1 MASDYQIHTSDNTTL
16 HRSTVIDYEAI
27 GEANDADQ
35 QSTVA
40 ELTQRFYRHIVRN
53 YGVGTYDA
61 GVKAAHYTDGY
72 EAANCRRGHNN
83 SRDYLSGGYST
94 EMTGSVIQTISD
106 WVETV
111 RQWKLGRGHGP
122 ADNYDAKCNYGTVM
136 KGMQSLKE
144 WQIFK
149 RHKLLATALQNI
161 RPSNSALSLCASVRL
176 VDNFDDTG
184 IVQDYNNVSN
194 GCPART
200 LTGSYSKTDNK
211 YLCLALQSD
220 WLSRWPLTIK
230 EHKALPQGVM
240 FVGASYAT
248 AMHGRYVSVVK
259 YVKSMQGSR
268 YTCGDGYV
276 CKWNNKFLLA
286 KTRRALENLYMRT
299 ITECL
304 IEKRHSDVVSAS
316 KADHGG
322 TLDSLTRKS
331 LEAAVMPDALRHFK
345 DHGTSSSEE
354 IS

>member
-1 MASDYQIHTSDNTTL
+1 MASEYELKTRDGDSRRN
-16 HRSTVIDYEAI
+16 TVINYEAI
-27 GEANDADQ
+27 DDAAQ
-35 QSTVA
+35 HRQREVVV
-40 ELTQRFYRHIVRN
+40 ELTKKFHRHIVRN

-61 GVKAAHYTDGY
+61 GVKAAHHTDGY
-72 EAANCRRGHNN
+72 ETANCRRGHNN
-83 SRDYLSGGYST
+83 SRYYLSGGYST
-94 EMTGSVIQTISD
+94 EMTGSVISTISD

-111 RQWKLGRGHGP
+111 RHWKLHRGHGP
-122 ADNYDAKCNYGTVM
+122 QDNYDAKANYSTVM
-136 KGMQSLKE
+136 KGMHSIRE

-149 RHKLLATALQNI
+149 RHKLLATALKNI
-161 RPSNSALSLCASVRL
+161 RPSNSSLSLCASVRL
-176 VDNFDDTG
+176 VDNFEDTG
-184 IVQDYNNVSN
+184 IVQDYNDVNN

-200 LTGSYSKTDNK
+200 LTGSYNKTDNK

-220 WLSRWPLTIK
+220 WLSHWPLTIK
-230 EHKALPQGVM
+230 EHKSLPQGVM

-248 AMHGRYVSVVK
+248 GMHGRYVSLVK

-268 YTCGDGYV
+268 YICGDGYV

-299 ITECL
+299 ITDCL
-304 IEKRHSDVVSAS
+304 IDKRHSDVVSAS
-316 KADHGG
+316 QADHGG

-345 DHGTSSSEE
+345 DHGTSSIEE